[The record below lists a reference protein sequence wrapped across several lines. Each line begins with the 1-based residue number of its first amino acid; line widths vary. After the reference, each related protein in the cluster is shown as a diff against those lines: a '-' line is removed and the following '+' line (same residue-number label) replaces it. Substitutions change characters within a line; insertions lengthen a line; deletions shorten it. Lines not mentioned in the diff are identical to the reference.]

1 MFESYFF
8 KLLKH
13 FLQLICYYKYINKF
27 HIHNSFKLKKKLF
40 HFKIFT
46 SIIIFLNDDFI
57 TMCKYINFNNLRKK
71 KEFAGGAMV
80 VR

>member
-40 HFKIFT
+40 HFEIFT
-46 SIIIFLNDDFI
+46 PFIIFSNNDFV
-57 TMCKYINFNNLRKK
+57 TMCKYINFNDLRKNK
-71 KEFAGGAMV
+71 WFAGGGV
-80 VR
+80 VVG